1 MRLNKMKKSFYILL
15 SLLCLSFVSSAY
27 SQNFNSDS
35 QKNTQTESYHIF
47 TEISSGI
54 AKQDVE
60 SVARYF
66 SSQTY
71 LSLSNG
77 ISGYY
82 SSNQAYYVLED
93 FFKVYRV
100 TAFRFDNIQTDS
112 SNPYATGEYQ
122 FEYRGKRDLA
132 QVYIAL
138 KKTGKNWKISQ
149 ITIN

>member
-1 MRLNKMKKSFYILL
+1 MKKSFYIVL
-15 SLLCLSFVSSAY
+15 SLLCLNFINSAFP
-27 SQNFNSDS
+27 QNFDAKPKDSTQSECRKVFTDISD
-35 QKNTQTESYHIF
+35 
-47 TEISSGI
+47 GI
-54 AKQDVE
+54 ANQDVE
-60 SVARYF
+60 SIARYF
-66 SSQTY
+66 SPQTY

-93 FFKVYRV
+93 FFKIYRV
-100 TAFRFDNIQTDS
+100 TAFRFNNIQADS
-112 SNPYATGEYQ
+112 NNPYATGEYQ

-138 KKTGKNWKISQ
+138 KKTGKNWKITQ

>member
-1 MRLNKMKKSFYILL
+1 MKKSFYILL
-15 SLLCLSFVSSAY
+15 SLFCLNFTNSAY
-27 SQNFNSDS
+27 SQQNFNPNSRTNNQS
-35 QKNTQTESYHIF
+35 ESYKVF
-47 TEISSGI
+47 SDVSSGI
-54 AKQDVE
+54 ANQDVE
-60 SVARYF
+60 SIARYF

-71 LSLSNG
+71 LSLSSG

-93 FFKVYRV
+93 FFKIYRV
-100 TAFRFDNIQTDS
+100 TAFRFDNIQSDS
-112 SNPYATGEYQ
+112 NNPYATGEYQ

-138 KKTGKNWKISQ
+138 KKTGKNWKITQ

>member
-1 MRLNKMKKSFYILL
+1 MKKSFYILL
-15 SLLCLSFVSSAY
+15 SLLCLNFVNSAY
-27 SQNFNSDS
+27 SQNFNSNSDS
-35 QKNTQTESYHIF
+35 KKNTQSESYRVF
-47 TEISSGI
+47 TDISSGI
-54 AKQDVE
+54 SNQDVE
-60 SVARYF
+60 SIARYF

-77 ISGYY
+77 TSGYY

-100 TAFRFDNIQTDS
+100 TGFRFNNIQVDS
-112 SNPYATGEYQ
+112 GNPYATGEYQ
-122 FEYRGKRDLA
+122 FEYRGKRDQA

>member
-1 MRLNKMKKSFYILL
+1 MKKSFYIIL
-15 SLLCLSFVSSAY
+15 SLFCLNFVSY
-27 SQNFNSDS
+27 VYPQNFNSKDNS
-35 QKNTQTESYHIF
+35 KQSESYRIF
-47 TEISSGI
+47 SDISNGI
-54 AKQDVE
+54 ANQDVE
-60 SVARYF
+60 SIARYF

-93 FFKVYRV
+93 FFKIYRV
-100 TAFRFDNIQTDS
+100 TAFRFENIQSDS
-112 SNPYATGEYQ
+112 NNPYATGEYQ

-138 KKTGKNWKISQ
+138 KKSGKNWKITQ

>member
-1 MRLNKMKKSFYILL
+1 MKKSFYIIL
-15 SLLCLSFVSSAY
+15 SLFCLNLVSSSY
-27 SQNFNSDS
+27 SQQNFNPGTKTNKQSECYKVFSDIG
-35 QKNTQTESYHIF
+35 TG
-47 TEISSGI
+47 ISG
-54 AKQDVE
+54 QDVE
-60 SVARYF
+60 SIARYF

-93 FFKVYRV
+93 FFKIYRV
-100 TAFRFDNIQTDS
+100 TAFRFDNIQSDS
-112 SNPYATGEYQ
+112 NNPYATGEYQ

-138 KKTGKNWKISQ
+138 KKTGKNWKITQ

>member
-1 MRLNKMKKSFYILL
+1 MANKMKKSFYIIL
-15 SLLCLSFVSSAY
+15 SLLCLNLFNTAY
-27 SQNFNSDS
+27 SQNFNSS
-35 QKNTQTESYHIF
+35 AKTGKQSESRKVF
-47 TEISSGI
+47 SEISNGI
-54 AKQDVE
+54 ANQDIE

-112 SNPYATGEYQ
+112 NNPYATGQYQ
-122 FEYRGKRDLA
+122 FDYRGKRDIA

-138 KKTGKNWKISQ
+138 KKTGKNWKITQ

>member
-1 MRLNKMKKSFYILL
+1 MKKSFYIIL
-15 SLLCLSFVSSAY
+15 SLFCLTMYDY
-27 SQNFNSDS
+27 SYSQQNFNSKDNKIYQS
-35 QKNTQTESYHIF
+35 GCSKVFSD
-47 TEISSGI
+47 ISDGI
-54 AKQDVE
+54 IKQEVE
-60 SVARYF
+60 SIARYF

-93 FFKVYRV
+93 FFKIYRV
-100 TAFRFDNIQTDS
+100 TAFRFNNIQSDS
-112 SNPYATGEYQ
+112 NNPYATGEYQ

-132 QVYIAL
+132 QVYISL

>member
-1 MRLNKMKKSFYILL
+1 MNKSFYIIL
-15 SLLCLSFVSSAY
+15 SLLCLTFFSPAFP
-27 SQNFNSDS
+27 QNFNP
-35 QKNTQTESYHIF
+35 KTQNFKQSESYKVF
-47 TEISSGI
+47 SDISDGI
-54 AKQDVE
+54 ANSNVE
-60 SVARYF
+60 SIARYF

-93 FFKVYRV
+93 FFKIYRV
-100 TAFRFDNIQTDS
+100 TAFRFDNIQSDPN
-112 SNPYATGEYQ
+112 NPYATGEYQ
-122 FEYRGKRDLA
+122 FEYRGKRDIA
-132 QVYIAL
+132 QVYISL

>member
-1 MRLNKMKKSFYILL
+1 MKKSFYIVL
-15 SLLCLSFVSSAY
+15 SLFCLNLFNYSY
-27 SQNFNSDS
+27 SQQNFKPRDNKNYQNECSKVFSDIS
-35 QKNTQTESYHIF
+35 Q
-47 TEISSGI
+47 GI
-54 AKQDVE
+54 ANQNIED
-60 SVARYF
+60 VARYF

-93 FFKVYRV
+93 FFKIYTV
-100 TAFRFDNIQTDS
+100 TAFRFNNIQTDS
-112 SNPYATGEYQ
+112 NNPYATGEYQ
-122 FEYRGKRDLA
+122 FDYRGQKDIA

-138 KKTGKNWKISQ
+138 KKAGKNWKITQ

>member
-1 MRLNKMKKSFYILL
+1 MGLNKMKKSFYIIL
-15 SLLCLSFVSSAY
+15 SLFCLNFVSY
-27 SQNFNSDS
+27 VYPQNFNSKDNS
-35 QKNTQTESYHIF
+35 KQSESRRIF
-47 TEISSGI
+47 SDISSGI
-54 AKQDVE
+54 ANQDVE
-60 SVARYF
+60 SIARYF

-93 FFKVYRV
+93 FFKIYRV
-100 TAFRFDNIQTDS
+100 TAFRFDNIQSDS
-112 SNPYATGEYQ
+112 NNPYATGEYQ

-138 KKTGKNWKISQ
+138 KKSGKNWKITQ

>member
-1 MRLNKMKKSFYILL
+1 MKKSFYILL
-15 SLLCLSFVSSAY
+15 SLICLNFVNSAY
-27 SQNFNSDS
+27 SQNFNSNS
-35 QKNTQTESYHIF
+35 KTNTQSESYRIF

-54 AKQDVE
+54 SSQDVE
-60 SVARYF
+60 SIARYF

-100 TAFRFDNIQTDS
+100 TSFRFDNVQTDS
-112 SNPYATGEYQ
+112 NNPYATGEYQ

-132 QVYIAL
+132 QVYISL

>member
-1 MRLNKMKKSFYILL
+1 MKKSLYIIL
-15 SLLCLSFVSSAY
+15 SLFCLNLVSTSY
-27 SQNFNSDS
+27 SQQNFNPDKTTNKQS
-35 QKNTQTESYHIF
+35 ESYRVLSDIG
-47 TEISSGI
+47 TGISG
-54 AKQDVE
+54 QDVE
-60 SVARYF
+60 SIARYF

-93 FFKVYRV
+93 FFKIYRV
-100 TAFRFDNIQTDS
+100 TAFRFDNIQSDS
-112 SNPYATGEYQ
+112 NNPYATGEYQ

-138 KKTGKNWKISQ
+138 KKTGKNWKITQ

>member
-1 MRLNKMKKSFYILL
+1 MNKSFYIIL
-15 SLLCLSFVSSAY
+15 SLLCLILFNTAF
-27 SQNFNSDS
+27 SQNFNSS
-35 QKNTQTESYHIF
+35 TKTSKQSESHKVF
-47 TEISSGI
+47 SEISDGI
-54 AKQDVE
+54 ANQDVE

-93 FFKVYRV
+93 FFKIYRV

-112 SNPYATGEYQ
+112 NNPYATGQYQ
-122 FEYRGKRDLA
+122 FDYRGKRDIA

-138 KKTGKNWKISQ
+138 KKTGKNWKITQ

>member
-1 MRLNKMKKSFYILL
+1 MKKSFYIIL
-15 SLLCLSFVSSAY
+15 SLFCLNFVSY
-27 SQNFNSDS
+27 IYPQNFNSKDNGKQS
-35 QKNTQTESYHIF
+35 ESYRIF
-47 TEISSGI
+47 SDISSGI
-54 AKQDVE
+54 SNQDVE
-60 SVARYF
+60 SIARYF

-93 FFKVYRV
+93 FFKIYRV
-100 TAFRFDNIQTDS
+100 TAFRFENIQSDS
-112 SNPYATGEYQ
+112 NNPYATGEYQ

-138 KKTGKNWKISQ
+138 KKSGKNWKITQ

>member
-1 MRLNKMKKSFYILL
+1 MKKSFYIVL
-15 SLLCLSFVSSAY
+15 SLLCLNFINSAFP
-27 SQNFNSDS
+27 QNFNEKLKDTTQSESRKIFSD
-35 QKNTQTESYHIF
+35 
-47 TEISSGI
+47 ISDGI
-54 AKQDVE
+54 VNQDVE
-60 SVARYF
+60 SIARYF
-66 SSQTY
+66 SPQTY

-93 FFKVYRV
+93 FFKIYRV
-100 TAFRFDNIQTDS
+100 TAFRFNNIQADS
-112 SNPYATGEYQ
+112 NNPYATGEYQ

-138 KKTGKNWKISQ
+138 KKTGKNWKITQ

>member
-1 MRLNKMKKSFYILL
+1 MSLFCLN
-15 SLLCLSFVSSAY
+15 FVSTSY
-27 SQNFNSDS
+27 SQQNFNPDKKTNKQSESFRVFSDIG
-35 QKNTQTESYHIF
+35 TG
-47 TEISSGI
+47 ISG
-54 AKQDVE
+54 QDVE
-60 SVARYF
+60 SIARYF

-93 FFKVYRV
+93 FFKIYRV
-100 TAFRFDNIQTDS
+100 TAFRFDNIQSDS
-112 SNPYATGEYQ
+112 NNPYATGEYQ

-138 KKTGKNWKISQ
+138 KKTGKNWKITQ

>member
-1 MRLNKMKKSFYILL
+1 MKKSFYILL
-15 SLLCLSFVSSAY
+15 SLLCLNFVNSAY
-27 SQNFNSDS
+27 SQNFNSNTDS
-35 QKNTQTESYHIF
+35 KKNTQSESYRIF
-47 TEISSGI
+47 TDISSGI
-54 AKQDVE
+54 STQDVE
-60 SVARYF
+60 SIARYF

-77 ISGYY
+77 TSGYY

-100 TAFRFDNIQTDS
+100 TGFRFDNIQTDS
-112 SNPYATGEYQ
+112 GNPYATGEYQ
-122 FEYRGKRDLA
+122 FEYRGKRDQA

>member
-1 MRLNKMKKSFYILL
+1 MKKSFYIIL
-15 SLLCLSFVSSAY
+15 SLFCLNLVSSGY
-27 SQNFNSDS
+27 SQQNFNPNTKTTTQSESRKVFSD
-35 QKNTQTESYHIF
+35 
-47 TEISSGI
+47 ISDGI
-54 AKQDVE
+54 ANQDVE
-60 SVARYF
+60 SIARYF

-93 FFKVYRV
+93 FFKIYRV
-100 TAFRFDNIQTDS
+100 ASFRFDNIQSDS
-112 SNPYATGEYQ
+112 NNPYATGEYQ

-138 KKTGKNWKISQ
+138 KKTGKNWKITQ

>member
-1 MRLNKMKKSFYILL
+1 MKKSFYIIL
-15 SLLCLSFVSSAY
+15 SLLCLNLFNTAY
-27 SQNFNSDS
+27 SQNFNSS
-35 QKNTQTESYHIF
+35 VKTSKQSESRKVF
-47 TEISSGI
+47 SEISNGI
-54 AKQDVE
+54 ANQDIE

-100 TAFRFDNIQTDS
+100 TAFRFDNIQSDS
-112 SNPYATGEYQ
+112 NNPYATGQYQ
-122 FEYRGKRDLA
+122 FDYRGKRDIA

-138 KKTGKNWKISQ
+138 KKTGKNWKITQ

>member
-1 MRLNKMKKSFYILL
+1 MKKSFYILL
-15 SLLCLSFVSSAY
+15 SLLCLNLFTTAY
-27 SQNFNSDS
+27 PQNFNPTVKN
-35 QKNTQTESYHIF
+35 QKQSESHRIF
-47 TEISSGI
+47 SEISEGI
-54 AKQDVE
+54 ANRDVG
-60 SVARYF
+60 SIARYF

-93 FFKVYRV
+93 FFKIYRV
-100 TAFRFDNIQTDS
+100 TAFRFDNIQSDS
-112 SNPYATGEYQ
+112 NNPYATGEYQ
-122 FEYRGKRDLA
+122 FEYRGKRDMA

-138 KKTGKNWKISQ
+138 KKTGKNWKITQ

>member
-1 MRLNKMKKSFYILL
+1 MNKSFYIIL
-15 SLLCLSFVSSAY
+15 SLLCLTLFSSAFA
-27 SQNFNSDS
+27 QNFNPKMQINKQS
-35 QKNTQTESYHIF
+35 ESHRVF
-47 TEISSGI
+47 SEISDGI
-54 AKQDVE
+54 ANKDVE
-60 SVARYF
+60 SIARYF

-93 FFKVYRV
+93 FFKIYRV
-100 TAFRFDNIQTDS
+100 TAFRFDNIQSDS
-112 SNPYATGEYQ
+112 NNPYATGEYQ
-122 FEYRGKRDLA
+122 FEYRGKRDIA
-132 QVYIAL
+132 QVYISL

>member
-1 MRLNKMKKSFYILL
+1 MNKTFYIIL
-15 SLLCLSFVSSAY
+15 SLLCLNFFNTSY
-27 SQNFNSDS
+27 PQNNFNGNANNI
-35 QKNTQTESYHIF
+35 QKNESSKVFSDIQK
-47 TEISSGI
+47 GI
-54 AKQDVE
+54 ANKDVE
-60 SVARYF
+60 SIARYF

-100 TAFRFDNIQTDS
+100 TAFRFDNIQPGS
-112 SNPYATGEYQ
+112 NNPYATGEYQ
-122 FEYRGKRDLA
+122 FNYRGKRDLA

-138 KKTGKNWKISQ
+138 KKTGKNWKITQ

>member
-1 MRLNKMKKSFYILL
+1 MKKSFYIVL
-15 SLLCLSFVSSAY
+15 SLFCLNFINSAY
-27 SQNFNSDS
+27 SQQNFNPKSKTNNQS
-35 QKNTQTESYHIF
+35 ESYKVF
-47 TEISSGI
+47 SDISDGI

-60 SVARYF
+60 SIARYF

-93 FFKVYRV
+93 FFKIYTV
-100 TAFRFDNIQTDS
+100 TAFRFDNIQSDS
-112 SNPYATGEYQ
+112 NNPYATGEYQ

-138 KKTGKNWKISQ
+138 KKTGKNWKITQ

>member
-1 MRLNKMKKSFYILL
+1 MKKSFYILV
-15 SLLCLSFVSSAY
+15 SLFCLNLINSAY
-27 SQNFNSDS
+27 PQNFNPTV
-35 QKNTQTESYHIF
+35 KNNKQSESRRIF
-47 TEISSGI
+47 SEIREGI
-54 AKQDVE
+54 ANRDVE
-60 SVARYF
+60 SIARYF

-93 FFKVYRV
+93 FFKIYRV
-100 TAFRFDNIQTDS
+100 TAFRFDNIHSDS
-112 SNPYATGEYQ
+112 NNPYATGEYQ
-122 FEYRGKRDLA
+122 FEYRGKRDIS

>member
-1 MRLNKMKKSFYILL
+1 MNKSFYIIL
-15 SLLCLSFVSSAY
+15 SLFCLNLVSPSY
-27 SQNFNSDS
+27 SQQNFNPDKKTNKQSESFRVFSDIG
-35 QKNTQTESYHIF
+35 TG
-47 TEISSGI
+47 ISG
-54 AKQDVE
+54 QDVE
-60 SVARYF
+60 SIARYF

-93 FFKVYRV
+93 FFKIYRV
-100 TAFRFDNIQTDS
+100 TAFRFDNIQSDS
-112 SNPYATGEYQ
+112 NNPYATGEYQ

-138 KKTGKNWKISQ
+138 KKTGKNWKITQ